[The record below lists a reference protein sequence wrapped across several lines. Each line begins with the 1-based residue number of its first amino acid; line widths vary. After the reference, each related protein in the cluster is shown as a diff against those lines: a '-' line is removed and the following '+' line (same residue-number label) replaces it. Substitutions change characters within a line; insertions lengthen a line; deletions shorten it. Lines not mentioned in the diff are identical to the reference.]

1 MYIYHDFLF
10 GLQFPLEVRELHAS
24 RLVFPSS
31 RGYFARSTC
40 EREERPVATTFF
52 ALQALGPPTHRRT
65 IDVLACAVDG
75 T

>member
-1 MYIYHDFLF
+1 MTSYL
-10 GLQFPLEVRELHAS
+10 GCNFPLKLGSYTQAGWFS
-24 RLVFPSS
+24 RR
-31 RGYFARSTC
+31 RGDTLRSATRSTC